1 VREMLT
7 NMIEHLIEPH
17 EQDDDISVETGVTP

>member
-1 VREMLT
+1 MLT

-17 EQDDDISVETGVTP
+17 EHDDDINVETGVIS